1 MKYSA
6 ALSSSVQALTVD
18 MNNIKQQLAD
28 VGTQP
33 CAAQTNT
40 VAMPQLNSLR
50 CGNAKTNSQ
59 KLRLALCDATPWLK

>member
-1 MKYSA
+1 MHSA

-28 VGTQP
+28 VRTQP

-40 VAMPQLNSLR
+40 APMPQLNSLR
-50 CGNAKTNSQ
+50 CGNAKTQ
-59 KLRLALCDATPWLK
+59 FTKLRLALCDATPWLK